1 MKFKTIIEPFKIKSV
16 ESLPITTPKERK
28 SFLER
33 EYWNVFGLKS
43 QEVTVDLLTDSGT
56 GSMSSE
62 QWAAIM
68 RGDEAYAGSHSWQRF
83 HDVVSDLTGY
93 KHIIPT
99 HQGRASEK
107 ILATVTVKEGDII
120 PSNSHFDTTR
130 ANFEFVKAEPIDLLC
145 KEGLDLLSPAPF
157 KGNIDLE
164 KLEDILSK
172 KGEKIP
178 FVLMTITNNT
188 GGGQPVSM
196 ENLKSTKKL
205 CEKYNKMLLLDAC
218 RFAENA
224 WFVSQREEDYKGV
237 ESRDITKE
245 AFRLADG
252 CTISLKKDG
261 FGNIGGILAFN
272 DDQLAEASRNLLILT
287 EGFPTYGGL
296 AGRDLDAL
304 AQGLKEITDKNYLEY
319 RARSISYLGEKALSY
334 GIPIVQPA
342 GGHALYIDA
351 KTFVPHIPPH
361 QYPGHSVACEIYLIG
376 GVRAVELGTL
386 AFGVAGAN
394 GEPDKP
400 ATHELVRLAAPRRT
414 YTQSHFDYVAE
425 VLEKLAESKDK
436 LKGYEIIE
444 QPEQLRHF
452 TAKLRPLT

>member
-1 MKFKTIIEPFKIKSV
+1 
-16 ESLPITTPKERK
+16 
-28 SFLER
+28 
-33 EYWNVFGLKS
+33 
-43 QEVTVDLLTDSGT
+43 
-56 GSMSSE
+56 
-62 QWAAIM
+62 M

-83 HDVVSDLTGY
+83 HDVVSELTGY
-93 KHIIPT
+93 KNIIPT

-107 ILATVTVKEGDII
+107 ILATVMVKEGDII

-130 ANFEFVKAEPIDLLC
+130 ANFEFVKAEPLDLLC

-172 KGEKIP
+172 KSEKIP

-196 ENLKSTKKL
+196 ENLKNTKKL

-224 WFVSQREEDYKGV
+224 WFVSQREEDYKDV
-237 ESRDITKE
+237 EIREITKE

-261 FGNIGGILAFN
+261 FGNIGGVLAFN
-272 DDQLAEASRNLLILT
+272 DDELAEASRNLLILT

-376 GVRAVELGTL
+376 GVRAVELGL
-386 AFGVAGAN
+386 SLI
-394 GEPDKP
+394 
-400 ATHELVRLAAPRRT
+400 H
-414 YTQSHFDYVAE
+414 
-425 VLEKLAESKDK
+425 
-436 LKGYEIIE
+436 I
-444 QPEQLRHF
+444 
-452 TAKLRPLT
+452 